1 MSRGFSQNESSLEQ
15 QVRVKYDTQT
25 FCRVIY
31 IFIIFQQFADLGLN
45 KSSDRRQS
53 QDNKS
58 SRGNSELVG
67 VKMC

>member
-1 MSRGFSQNESSLEQ
+1 MSRGFPQNESSLEQ
-15 QVRVKYDTQT
+15 QVRVKYDTQN

-53 QDNKS
+53 QGSKS
-58 SRGNSELVG
+58 SKGNSELFG